1 MNNDTDSNDN
11 RINHMP
17 IMTEIKIMITIAAI
31 SIGMMI
37 MIVMRR
43 PLS

>member
-1 MNNDTDSNDN
+1 
-11 RINHMP
+11 MP

-43 PLS
+43 PLSWNKPG